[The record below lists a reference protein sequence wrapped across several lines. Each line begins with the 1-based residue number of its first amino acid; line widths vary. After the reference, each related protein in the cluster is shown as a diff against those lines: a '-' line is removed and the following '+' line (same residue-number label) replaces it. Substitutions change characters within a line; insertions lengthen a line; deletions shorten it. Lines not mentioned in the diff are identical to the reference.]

1 MTWRAPADR
10 FAGRAAFILG
20 GGPSLT
26 AEDVNRIKGR
36 GAVIA
41 VNNAGLDLAPWADV
55 LFFADGWP
63 RWFGW
68 NKDRLHEFKG
78 DLIVSRAAVP
88 QTDPRLVTITHDN
101 RSPLSRHPSK
111 VAGHCGGSSAINLAY
126 LMGARVIVLMGF
138 DMRGGNWHQDHK
150 APPLPN
156 AHRDRFIPALERM
169 APELEAEGVLV
180 INTNPDSALRCFPFA
195 DLGDLLTVDN
205 LADIEADKYRRIWER
220 PEYRRISPGMM
231 EAERAFVSLYMQPGQ
246 TLIDFGA
253 GTGRATAFFRDRGL
267 EVLAVDFAENA
278 LETSVPYVNACLW
291 DMPELSAEIGYCCD
305 VMEHIPPQKVGEV
318 LAGIRARISGAV
330 YFRIA
335 TRSDRMGSLIG
346 SRLHLTVQSGEW
358 WRRQIEA
365 HWRIVD
371 VVENNGRDLVAIA
384 RPGHDI

>member
-10 FAGRAAFILG
+10 FVGRAAFILG

-26 AEDVNRIKGR
+26 AEDVDRIRGR

-78 DLIVSRAAVP
+78 DWIVSRAAVP
-88 QTDPRLVTITHDN
+88 PSDPRLVRITHD
-101 RSPLSRHPSK
+101 PKIALSRRPDR

-138 DMRGGNWHQDHK
+138 DMRGGNYHDDHK

-156 AHRDRFIPALERM
+156 AHRDRFIPALEFM

-180 INTNPDSALRCFPFA
+180 LNATPRSALRCFPTV
-195 DLGDLLTVDN
+195 DLEELLTVDD
-205 LADIEADKYRRIWER
+205 LAAIEADKYRRIWER
-220 PEYRRISPGMM
+220 AEYRKISPGMM
-231 EAERAFVSLYMQPGQ
+231 EAERAFAVCQMAAGQ
-246 TLIDFGA
+246 SLIDFGA
-253 GTGRATAFFRDRGL
+253 GTGRATAWFQDKGL
-267 EVLAVDFAENA
+267 HVLALDFADNA
-278 LETSVPYVNACLW
+278 LETDVPYLSACLW
-291 DMPELSAEIGYCCD
+291 DMPCVEADVGYCCD
-305 VMEHIPPQKVGEV
+305 VMEHIPPEKVGAV
-318 LAGIRARISGAV
+318 LAGIRERITGPV

-335 TRSDRMGSLIG
+335 TRPDKMGALIK
-346 SRLHLTVQSGEW
+346 SRLHLTVQGGEW
-358 WRRQIEA
+358 WRRQLEA
-365 HWRIVD
+365 KWQLVD
-371 VVENNGRDLVAIA
+371 VIENNGRDLIAIA
-384 RPGHDI
+384 RP

>member
-1 MTWRAPADR
+1 MSWRAPAGR

-26 AEDVNRIKGR
+26 AEDVDRIRGR

-63 RWFGW
+63 RWYGW

-78 DLIVSRAAVP
+78 EFIVSRAAVP
-88 QTDPRLVTITHDN
+88 PSDPRLVRIVHEPKTA
-101 RSPLSRHPSK
+101 LSRNPHR
-111 VAGHCGGSSAINLAY
+111 VAGWCGGSSAINLAY

-138 DMRGGNWHQDHK
+138 DMRGGNWHDDHK

-169 APELEAEGVLV
+169 APELAAEGVLV
-180 INTNPDSALRCFPFA
+180 LNTNSRSALRCFPFT
-195 DLGDLLTVDN
+195 DLEELLTVDN
-205 LADIEADKYRRIWER
+205 LAEIEADKYRRIWER
-220 PEYRRISPGMM
+220 AEYRKISPGMM
-231 EAERAFVSLYMQPGQ
+231 EAERAFTLLYMQPDQ

-253 GTGRATAFFRDRGL
+253 GTGRATAWFRDRGL
-267 EVLAVDFAENA
+267 DVLAVDFAENA
-278 LETSVPYVNACLW
+278 LETSVPFVNACLW
-291 DMPELSAEIGYCCD
+291 DMPDLSAELGYCCD
-305 VMEHIPPQKVGEV
+305 VMEHIPPEKVGHV
-318 LAGIRARISGAV
+318 LSAIRARITGAV

-335 TRSDRMGSLIG
+335 TRPDKMGQLIK

-358 WRRQIEA
+358 WRRQLEA
-365 HWRIVD
+365 KWGIVD
-371 VVENNGRDLVAIA
+371 VVENNGRDLIAIA
-384 RPGHDI
+384 RP